1 MPKARSARIFDW
13 SSKGIDIE
21 VNGFRFYS
29 KVTQDDD
36 QLVVH
41 GPWGDALFK
50 LLPRFILPGLEQQ
63 AGGLVAPMP
72 GKVIDLKVKVGS
84 KVKKGDTLVIL
95 EAMKMEHQVKASDD
109 GKVTK
114 VLVKKDD
121 QLENGAVLM
130 VIDK

>member
-1 MPKARSARIFDW
+1 M
-13 SSKGIDIE
+13 
-21 VNGFRFYS
+21 
-29 KVTQDDD
+29 
-36 QLVVH
+36 
-41 GPWGDALFK
+41 
-50 LLPRFILPGLEQQ
+50 
-63 AGGLVAPMP
+63 
-72 GKVIDLKVKVGS
+72 
-84 KVKKGDTLVIL
+84 IL

>member
-1 MPKARSARIFDW
+1 
-13 SSKGIDIE
+13 
-21 VNGFRFYS
+21 
-29 KVTQDDD
+29 
-36 QLVVH
+36 
-41 GPWGDALFK
+41 
-50 LLPRFILPGLEQQ
+50 
-63 AGGLVAPMP
+63 MP
-72 GKVIDLKVKVGS
+72 GKVVKL
-84 KVKKGDTLVIL
+84 LVESGTQVAIGEPVMVL

>member
-1 MPKARSARIFDW
+1 M
-13 SSKGIDIE
+13 
-21 VNGFRFYS
+21 NGSRFYS

-50 LLPRFILPGLEQQ
+50 LLPRFTLPGLEQQ